1 MTLKRTQTNREQ
13 ALAHPTI
20 PARTTCNPE
29 EKSARGLDEAYA
41 ALIKR
46 AHNNNDYS
54 VLRLS
59 ASASKMG
66 RANSTFWAD
75 VKKGTVTPPIR
86 IGERSV
92 GWLLT
97 ELDAILAARALASR
111 ANMPLDIKLFVSL
124 LAAPRLA
131 STEFTVAMDG
141 VANA

>member
-1 MTLKRTQTNREQ
+1 MKLKPTQTERQQ
-13 ALAHPTI
+13 ALTPPLAL
-20 PARTTCNPE
+20 ARKTSNDKE
-29 EKSARGLDEAYA
+29 RAAKSLDEAYA
-41 ALIKR
+41 ALIQR
-46 AHNNNDYS
+46 AHENNDYS
-54 VLRLS
+54 VLRLP
-59 ASASKMG
+59 ASAGKMG

-86 IGERSV
+86 LGERAV

-131 STEFTVAMDG
+131 TKERTVTTAG
-141 VANA
+141 VGNV